1 MVNEMNK
8 NVTYEFIGEEEYR
21 KKLGTLILEARE
33 DKGIT
38 QRELANLIGV
48 TNKSISKYENGLA
61 TPSSYV
67 LNQICLNLDI
77 SYDSI
82 ISLQNENVR
91 KLHNYEEKLIQKI
104 IRKNFSKKT
113 CEFISNM
120 IDLLDNLRK

>member
-1 MVNEMNK
+1 MNK

>member
-104 IRKNFSKKT
+104 IRKNFSKK
-113 CEFISNM
+113 
-120 IDLLDNLRK
+120 LANLSLI